1 MARRRRMSS
10 PDADDPKAGALRL
23 AQLAGL
29 VPAPATLA
37 CYQALP
43 ADAPEDY
50 RQLAA
55 LLVDDWRRRNVASV
69 GVGGGQGAGKSTLA
83 HLLVRA
89 GALRGRRIA
98 VLGLDDFYLTRA
110 ERARLATTVH
120 PLFAT
125 RGPPGTHDA
134 AKLLRAVKALKG
146 HTAATVSVPR
156 FDKGADDRS
165 GTRTVSGPVATVV
178 VEGWCIGA
186 GAAAAGNEDLAAPVN
201 ALEGEEDAEGH
212 WRRSVDAALAQDYAA
227 LLRELDE
234 LVFLAVP
241 DLDAVLRWRTEQEQE
256 RPPSQRMTKASLAR
270 FVQHYERITRRML
283 ADVPG
288 RAEVLV
294 TLDAGHRV
302 AGLRWRGA

>member
-1 MARRRRMSS
+1 MSGTA
-10 PDADDPKAGALRL
+10 ADGPEAGVLRL
-23 AQLAGL
+23 AQLARRI
-29 VPAPATLA
+29 PTPATLA

-55 LLVDDWRRRNVASV
+55 LLVDDWRRRNVVSV
-69 GVGGGQGAGKSTLA
+69 GIGGGQGAGKSTLA
-83 HLLVRA
+83 RLLVRA
-89 GALRGRRIA
+89 GALRGRRVA

-110 ERARLATTVH
+110 ERARLAATAH
-120 PLFAT
+120 RLFAT

-134 AKLLRAVKALKG
+134 AKLLQAVKTLKG
-146 HTAATVSVPR
+146 RTAAKVSVPR

-165 GTRTVSGPVATVV
+165 GARTVSAPVDTVV

-186 GAAAAGNEDLAAPVN
+186 VAAGREELARPVN
-201 ALEGEEDAEGH
+201 ALEGEEDAEGR
-212 WRRSVDAALAQDYAA
+212 WRRGVDAALSQDYAA

-234 LVFLAVP
+234 LVFLQVP

-256 RPPSQRMTKASLAR
+256 RPPSQRMTKAALVR

-283 ADVPG
+283 AELPG
-288 RAEVLV
+288 RADVLV
-294 TLDAGHRV
+294 ALDAGHRV

>member
-1 MARRRRMSS
+1 MSG
-10 PDADDPKAGALRL
+10 PDPDGPESGALRL
-23 AQLAGL
+23 AQLARRT
-29 VPAPATLA
+29 PTPATLA
-37 CYQALP
+37 CYRALP

-55 LLVDDWRRRNVASV
+55 LLVEDWQRRNVASV
-69 GVGGGQGAGKSTLA
+69 GIGGGQGAGKSTLA
-83 HLLVRA
+83 RLLVRA
-89 GALRGRRIA
+89 GALRGRRVA

-110 ERARLATTVH
+110 ERARMAAAVH

-134 AKLLRAVKALKG
+134 GKLLRAVKALKG
-146 HTAATVSVPR
+146 RTAATVSVPR
-156 FDKGADDRS
+156 FDKGADDRA
-165 GTRTVSGPVATVV
+165 GGRTVQAPVDTVV

-186 GAAAAGNEDLAAPVN
+186 VAAGREEPATPVN
-201 ALEGEEDAEGH
+201 ALEGEEDAEGR
-212 WRRSVDAALAQDYAA
+212 WRRSVDAALSQDYAA

-241 DLDAVLRWRTEQEQE
+241 DLDAVLRWRTEQEEE
-256 RPPSQRMTKASLAR
+256 RPPNQRMTKAGMAR

-283 ADVPG
+283 ADLPG
-288 RAEVLV
+288 RADVLV

>member
-1 MARRRRMSS
+1 MSS
-10 PDADDPKAGALRL
+10 PEADGPGAGVLRL
-23 AQLAGL
+23 AQLARL
-29 VPAPATLA
+29 VPTPATLA

-69 GVGGGQGAGKSTLA
+69 GIGGGQGAGKSTLA
-83 HLLVRA
+83 RLLVRA
-89 GALRGRRIA
+89 GALRGRRVA

-110 ERARLATTVH
+110 ERARLAATVH

-134 AKLLRAVKALKG
+134 AELLRAVKALKG

-165 GTRTVSGPVATVV
+165 GARIVRGPVDTVV
-178 VEGWCIGA
+178 VEGWCVGA
-186 GAAAAGNEDLAAPVN
+186 VAGRGELATPVN
-201 ALEGEEDAEGH
+201 ALEAEEDEEGR
-212 WRRSVDAALAQDYAA
+212 WRRGVDAALSQDYAA
-227 LLRELDE
+227 LLGELDE

-256 RPPSQRMTKASLAR
+256 RPPSQRMTRAGLAR

-283 ADVPG
+283 ADLPD

-302 AGLRWRGA
+302 AGLHWRDA

>member
-1 MARRRRMSS
+1 MSS
-10 PDADDPKAGALRL
+10 LEADRSKGGVLRL

-29 VPAPATLA
+29 APTPATVA
-37 CYQALP
+37 CYRALP
-43 ADAPEDY
+43 LDVPEDY

-55 LLVDDWRRRNVASV
+55 LLVDDWQRRDVASV
-69 GVGGGQGAGKSTLA
+69 GIGGGQGAGKSTLA
-83 HLLVRA
+83 RLLVRA
-89 GALRGRRIA
+89 GALRGRRVA

-110 ERARLATTVH
+110 ERGRLAATVH

-134 AKLLRAVKALKG
+134 AKLLQAVKTLKG
-146 HTAATVSVPR
+146 RSAATVAVPR

-165 GTRTVSGPVATVV
+165 GAATLRGPVDTVA

-186 GAAAAGNEDLAAPVN
+186 IAAEREEVATPVN
-201 ALEGEEDAEGH
+201 ALERDEDADGR
-212 WRRSVDAALAQDYAA
+212 WRRTVDAALSQDYAA

-256 RPPSQRMTKASLAR
+256 RAPSQRMTAAGLVR

-283 ADVPG
+283 SDLPSRAD
-288 RAEVLV
+288 VLV

-302 AGLRWRGA
+302 ADLRWRKPSARTPQCL